1 MIFNFIVNPHS
12 RSGMGGLIWKHI
24 EPELKKRQV
33 LYESFHTEYPGHAV
47 AIAERITKDSQEHV
61 IVIVGGDGTVNEA
74 INGVINMEKTI
85 LGYIPTGSSNDFA
98 RGLKLPA
105 EPITALDVILNM
117 KHIRKMDVGRL
128 SRGGKERRFAVS
140 AGIGFD
146 AAICH
151 EASVSRLK
159 FILNR
164 LKLGKLTYVGI
175 ALNRLFHDKPVRV
188 KVILDNKD
196 IKIYEKVYFVAA
208 MNNPYEGGGF
218 YFCPHADSGDG
229 FLDVIVV
236 SGLPKLAVLFLL
248 PTAYKG
254 MHVYFPGI
262 SVFRC
267 KKVIVETDKA
277 LAVHTDGEP
286 LFLRKKITAELF
298 EKQIRVI
305 TSS

>member
-1 MIFNFIVNPHS
+1 MKYNFIVNPHS

-33 LYESFHTEYPGHAV
+33 QYESFHTKYPGHAV
-47 AIAERITKDSQEHV
+47 MIAGRITQDNQEHILAV
-61 IVIVGGDGTVNEA
+61 VGGDGTVNEV
-74 INGVINMEKTI
+74 INGIVNMENTI

-98 RGLKLPA
+98 RGVRLPSDPMA
-105 EPITALDVILNM
+105 ALDVILSI
-117 KHIRKMDVGRL
+117 KHIHKMDVGIL
-128 SRGGKERRFAVS
+128 SRAGKERRFAVS
-140 AGIGFD
+140 SGIGFD

-175 ALNRLFHDKPVRV
+175 ALNRLFHDKPVKA
-188 KVILDNKD
+188 KVILDD
-196 IKIYEKVYFVAA
+196 REIKIYEKVYFVAA

-236 SGLPKLAVLFLL
+236 SGLPKLAVLLLL

-254 MHVYFPGI
+254 AHVHFPGI

-267 KKVIVETDKA
+267 KKITVETERA

-286 LFLRKKITAELF
+286 LFLRKKISAELYN
-298 EKQIRVI
+298 KQIRVI
-305 TSS
+305 TS